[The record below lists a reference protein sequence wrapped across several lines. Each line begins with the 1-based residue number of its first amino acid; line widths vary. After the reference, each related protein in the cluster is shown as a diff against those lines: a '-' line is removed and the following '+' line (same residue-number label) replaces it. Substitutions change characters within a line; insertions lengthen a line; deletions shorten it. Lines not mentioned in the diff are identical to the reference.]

1 MAVTSGPGTSR
12 TRHIKTDWPF
22 TEGTTAGT
30 TKQEGKTMNLIPEDE
45 SLVSERDTIG
55 L

>member
-1 MAVTSGPGTSR
+1 MVDSGPGTTG
-12 TRHIKTDWPF
+12 TRHIKTDWPNV
-22 TEGTTAGT
+22 EGTTAGT
-30 TKQEGKTMNLIPEDE
+30 TKQEGKQMNLTADDC